1 MLTFFIIME
10 QVTAIDPDK
19 EAFEVGFPLMKKAG
33 VDHKISFINSDASSA
48 LNDMLNNV
56 SVEAM

>member
-1 MLTFFIIME
+1 MK
-10 QVTAIDPDK
+10 QVIAIDPDK
-19 EAFEVGFPLMKKAG
+19 EAFEVGFPLMKKDG

-56 SVEAM
+56 SIGAL